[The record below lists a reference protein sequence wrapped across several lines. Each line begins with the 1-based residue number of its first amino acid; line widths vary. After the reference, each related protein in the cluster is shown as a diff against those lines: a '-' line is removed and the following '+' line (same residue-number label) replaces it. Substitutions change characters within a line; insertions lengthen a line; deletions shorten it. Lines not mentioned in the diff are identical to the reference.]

1 MPDSPPERLLETVE
15 RFEEDLTD
23 AARVHGPMKLIIDI
37 GEAIEVSPK
46 RPKGA
51 KADPLMQE
59 LESTLKSQ
67 LDRLAEELAQQ
78 REAEKSTAE
87 EPMEPAVTS

>member
-1 MPDSPPERLLETVE
+1 ME

-23 AARVHGPMKLIIDI
+23 ETRVHGPMKLIIDI

-46 RPKGA
+46 RPKGT

-59 LESTLKSQ
+59 LETALKMQ
-67 LDRLAEELAQQ
+67 LDNLAEELAQQ
-78 REAEKSTAE
+78 RAADQTPAD
-87 EPMEPAVTS
+87 EPMEPAIS